1 MFHIYNKQERG
12 NNVPKKPPK
21 PDSASTGGK

>member
-1 MFHIYNKQERG
+1 MFNIHNKEDRG